1 MAPVL
6 PTPYGPPTGAPAP
19 APTNATSTNNAVA
32 TPTATTRPDTPAI
45 PRMLTGA
52 LHVPVA
58 SSPIASNASQWAAIY
73 PTLAPPSPC
82 GGPGSRLPMP
92 AGAVTYQSR
101 QAGIAPPTTRMSLQ
115 QYRQRQRPTG
125 GHPVASA
132 THGGLAIDEE
142 PIPKRQRTHQP
153 PSPAMTP
160 TPTPLGP
167 QQSEDMDT
175 NTPATPTT
183 QAATPGAATFVDDG
197 TLYYPGRNIQRRD
210 PAAIQ
215 SAGEKRFYA
224 NEDDLFLG
232 LTRTDI
238 DEIEAE
244 LRQTRLGLAFFMQPP
259 RDLPDETSPHPTI
272 MEVRQEILTACQQ
285 RWGITFPAGLRLTT
299 GTSDRGLV
307 GTPHPVDINVWGAV
321 KRG

>member
-1 MAPVL
+1 
-6 PTPYGPPTGAPAP
+6 
-19 APTNATSTNNAVA
+19 
-32 TPTATTRPDTPAI
+32 
-45 PRMLTGA
+45 
-52 LHVPVA
+52 
-58 SSPIASNASQWAAIY
+58 
-73 PTLAPPSPC
+73 
-82 GGPGSRLPMP
+82 
-92 AGAVTYQSR
+92 
-101 QAGIAPPTTRMSLQ
+101 
-115 QYRQRQRPTG
+115 
-125 GHPVASA
+125 
-132 THGGLAIDEE
+132 
-142 PIPKRQRTHQP
+142 
-153 PSPAMTP
+153 
-160 TPTPLGP
+160 
-167 QQSEDMDT
+167 MDT

-321 KRG
+321 KR